1 MIGERKNRT
10 IALFI
15 TLCKAQV
22 SSLIATGVDWILTFS
37 LTQWFG
43 TWYVASTIV
52 GATTGGVT
60 NFILNRNWT
69 FNTANCRKDPIYRG
83 QIIRYALVWLCSIAL
98 NTLGTIFLTEVVLF
112 NYMVSK
118 IITAITVAISFNYFM
133 QKNYVFRYTV

>member
-1 MIGERKNRT
+1 MIGEKKNRT
-10 IALFI
+10 IAFCI
-15 TLCKAQV
+15 TLFKAQV
-22 SSLIATGVDWILTFS
+22 SSLIATGVDWFLTFS

-69 FNTANCRKDPIYRG
+69 FQSADCRKTMILRG
-83 QIIRYALVWLCSIAL
+83 QIIRYALVWLGSIAL
-98 NTLGTIFLTEVVLF
+98 NTFGTVFLTEVVMF

-133 QKNYVFRYTV
+133 QKNYVFRYSV